1 MTPQQKAL
9 VQATIPLLRS
19 SGVAL
24 TSHFYQRMFQ
34 HNPELKHL
42 FNQGQQGSGRQQQAL
57 AAAVLAYAEN
67 LDDPS
72 VLLPVVERIAHKHV
86 SLGIRA
92 EHYGIVGKHLL
103 ASIQEVMGAMATP
116 ELIDAWAAAYGA
128 LAELFI
134 GVESALYQQ
143 ATATSGGWSGWRP
156 FRISKRV
163 AESEVITSFYFEPL
177 DGGALPAFK
186 PGQYVTLRLYV
197 AEWDLFQPR
206 QYSLSDA
213 PGQPYLRISVKR
225 EAASE
230 QHPAGRV
237 SNLLHEQYDEGQ
249 IVELSAPFGDF
260 YLQESST
267 SPVVL
272 LSGGVGITPMV
283 SILNHLVRSGSQR
296 PIHFIHSAR
305 DGASHAFNA
314 HLQAMAAEPGVTVR
328 CFYDRLLPQDAG
340 IQQAP
345 FLLPHHLPESPL
357 NAEYYLCGPEPFMR
371 HYLGELSKLGIPAA
385 NIHAEAFGSGGV

>member
-1 MTPQQKAL
+1 MNSQQKAL

-103 ASIQEVMGAMATP
+103 ASIQEVLGDAATP

-134 GVESALYQQ
+134 GVESSLYHQ

-177 DGGALPAFK
+177 DGGPLPSFK
-186 PGQYVTLRLYV
+186 PGQYVSLRLYV
-197 AEWDLFQPR
+197 AELDLFQPR

-230 QHPAGRV
+230 QQPAGRV
-237 SNLLHEQYDEGQ
+237 SNLLHDQYEEGQ
-249 IVELSAPFGDF
+249 IVELSAPLGDF
-260 YLQESST
+260 YLQEPGT

-283 SILNHLVRSGSQR
+283 SILNHLVRSGSPR
-296 PIHFIHSAR
+296 AIHFIHSAR

-314 HLQAMAAEPGVTVR
+314 HLQAMAAKPGVTVR

-345 FLLPHHLPESPL
+345 FILPHHLSEQPL
-357 NAEYYLCGPEPFMR
+357 DAEYYLCGPAPFMR
-371 HYLGELSKLGIPAA
+371 HYLAELRQLGVPAA

>member
-1 MTPQQKAL
+1 MRLLHLAL
-9 VQATIPLLRS
+9 PRIERLLLPEIPDRIGFNGFRTRRLRLRRHQ
-19 SGVAL
+19 V
-24 TSHFYQRMFQ
+24 
-34 HNPELKHL
+34 
-42 FNQGQQGSGRQQQAL
+42 
-57 AAAVLAYAEN
+57 VLVR
-67 LDDPS
+67 LPSPS
-72 VLLPVVERIAHKHV
+72 VLLAVVERIAHKHV

-103 ASIQEVMGAMATP
+103 ASIQEVLGDAATP

-134 GVESALYQQ
+134 GVESSLYHK

-177 DGGALPAFK
+177 DGGPLPSFK
-186 PGQYVTLRLYV
+186 PGQYVSLRLYV
-197 AEWDLFQPR
+197 AELDLFQPR

-230 QHPAGRV
+230 QQPAGRV
-237 SNLLHEQYDEGQ
+237 SNLLHDQYEEGQ
-249 IVELSAPFGDF
+249 IVELSAPLGDF
-260 YLQESST
+260 YLQEPGT

-283 SILNHLVRSGSQR
+283 SILNHLVRSGSPR

-314 HLQAMAAEPGVTVR
+314 HLQAMAAKPGVTVR

-345 FLLPHHLPESPL
+345 FVLPHHLPEQPL
-357 NAEYYLCGPEPFMR
+357 DAEYYLCGPAPFMR
-371 HYLGELSKLGIPAA
+371 HYLAELRQLGVPAA

>member
-1 MTPQQKAL
+1 
-9 VQATIPLLRS
+9 
-19 SGVAL
+19 
-24 TSHFYQRMFQ
+24 MFQ

-103 ASIQEVMGAMATP
+103 ASIQEVLGDAATP

-134 GVESALYQQ
+134 GVESSLYHQ

-177 DGGALPAFK
+177 DGGPLPSFK
-186 PGQYVTLRLYV
+186 PGQYVSLRLYV
-197 AEWDLFQPR
+197 AELDLFQPR

-230 QHPAGRV
+230 QQPAGRV
-237 SNLLHEQYDEGQ
+237 SNLLHDQYDEGQ
-249 IVELSAPFGDF
+249 IVELSAPLGDF
-260 YLQESST
+260 YLQESGT

-283 SILNHLVRSGSQR
+283 SILNHLVRSGSPR
-296 PIHFIHSAR
+296 PIHFLHSAR

-314 HLQAMAAEPGVTVR
+314 HLQAMAAKPGVTVR

-345 FLLPHHLPESPL
+345 FVLPHHLPEQPL
-357 NAEYYLCGPEPFMR
+357 DAEYYLCGPAPFMR
-371 HYLGELSKLGIPAA
+371 HYLAELHQLGVPAA